1 MILIISLIFATRR
14 LMLYY
19 DFFFL
24 IEKALE
30 RDNFMSPTEAQNFG
44 VVDHVLAQTPLILGD
59 ETNDKNEE
67 K

>member
-1 MILIISLIFATRR
+1 
-14 LMLYY
+14 MLYY